1 VTGRRSERHFG
12 PTLRPDGKVRFRFW
26 APAVSAVSLRL
37 EEPDRL
43 LPMAPRGEGWF
54 ELVTGDAWP
63 GSRYL
68 FELPD
73 GSRVPDPASH
83 RQAEDVHGASIV
95 VDPAAYAWRHPD
107 WKGRPW
113 HEAVIYELHIGS
125 FSPGGNFAGVA
136 RRLPALAELGITA
149 VELMPIADFPG
160 GWNWG
165 YDGVLPYAPDSRY
178 GTPEDLKALIDAA
191 HGLGLMIFLDVVYN
205 HFGPEG
211 NYLHRYAPQ
220 TFTDRHHTPWGSAID
235 FSRPPVRDYF
245 ADNAAYWIEEFR
257 FDGLRLD
264 AVHAIIDDQTPH
276 MLQVIAARARAAGG
290 HRKVH
295 LILENEHNRAS
306 LLDGGL
312 GSHRHMFDAQWND
325 DFHHAAHVLLT
336 GENAAY
342 YADYVERP
350 VAGLG
355 RALAE
360 GFVYQG
366 EISAYRGR
374 PRGEPSAHLPPTAFV
389 NFLQNHDQIGN
400 RGFGDR
406 LTQLSDP
413 AGLRAMM
420 AILLLAPAIPML
432 FMGEE
437 HGAAE
442 PFLFFVD
449 FEGELAEAVR
459 KGRRRELERFPG
471 FHPEEER
478 PTPDPCARASL
489 EQSAIDWSMQSDA
502 LHAAWL
508 RHCRELLAIRAREI
522 MPRLDKPMGAP
533 AFFRLEPG
541 DLLTVQWE
549 FGDGDRLTVLALPSA
564 TPRSGAIT
572 VAGRPIWMSEGAVL
586 ENGALRD
593 LPPWFTGWFL
603 AEARRS

>member
-1 VTGRRSERHFG
+1 
-12 PTLRPDGKVRFRFW
+12 
-26 APAVSAVSLRL
+26 
-37 EEPDRL
+37 
-43 LPMAPRGEGWF
+43 
-54 ELVTGDAWP
+54 
-63 GSRYL
+63 
-68 FELPD
+68 
-73 GSRVPDPASH
+73 
-83 RQAEDVHGASIV
+83 
-95 VDPAAYAWRHPD
+95 
-107 WKGRPW
+107 
-113 HEAVIYELHIGS
+113 
-125 FSPGGNFAGVA
+125 
-136 RRLPALAELGITA
+136 
-149 VELMPIADFPG
+149 
-160 GWNWG
+160 
-165 YDGVLPYAPDSRY
+165 
-178 GTPEDLKALIDAA
+178 
-191 HGLGLMIFLDVVYN
+191 
-205 HFGPEG
+205 
-211 NYLHRYAPQ
+211 
-220 TFTDRHHTPWGSAID
+220 
-235 FSRPPVRDYF
+235 
-245 ADNAAYWIEEFR
+245 
-257 FDGLRLD
+257 
-264 AVHAIIDDQTPH
+264 
-276 MLQVIAARARAAGG
+276 
-290 HRKVH
+290 VH

>member
-12 PTLRPDGKVRFRFW
+12 PALLPDGKVRFRFW
-26 APAVSAVSLRL
+26 APAVAAVSLRL
-37 EEPDRL
+37 EEQDRL

-54 ELVTGDAWP
+54 ELVTGEARP

-73 GSRVPDPASH
+73 GLRVPDPASH

-95 VDPAAYAWRHPD
+95 VDPAAYAWRHAD
-107 WKGRPW
+107 WRGRPW
-113 HEAVIYELHIGS
+113 HEAVIYELHVGS
-125 FSPGGNFAGVA
+125 FSPEGNFAGAA

-178 GTPEDLKALIDAA
+178 GTPEDLKALVDTA

-235 FSRPPVRDYF
+235 FSRPPVREYF

-264 AVHAIIDDQTPH
+264 AVHAIIDDRSPH
-276 MLQVIAARARAAGG
+276 MLEMIAARARSAAGPD
-290 HRKVH
+290 RKVH
-295 LILENEHNRAS
+295 LILENEHNTAS

-312 GSHRHMFDAQWND
+312 HLRPDRFDAQWND

-336 GENAAY
+336 GESAAY

-350 VAGLG
+350 VALLG
-355 RALAE
+355 RSLAE

-366 EISAYRGR
+366 EVSAYRGR

-413 AGLRAMM
+413 GALRAMM
-420 AILLLAPAIPML
+420 AILLLAPSIPML

-449 FEGELAEAVR
+449 FGGELAEAVR
-459 KGRRRELERFPG
+459 KGRRRELQRFPG
-471 FHPEEER
+471 FHPEAER
-478 PTPDPCARASL
+478 PIPDPCARASL
-489 EQSAIDWSMQSDA
+489 EQSAIDWSTQSGA
-502 LHAAWL
+502 RHAAWL
-508 RHCRELLAIRAREI
+508 RHCRELLAIRAQEI
-522 MPRLDKPMGAP
+522 IPRLGKPLAARP
-533 AFFRLEPG
+533 SFETAG
-541 DLLTVQWE
+541 DLLRVRWV
-549 FGDGDRLTVLALPSA
+549 FGHGARLTLVALPAAAARAGS
-564 TPRSGAIT
+564 IE
-572 VAGRPIWMSEGAVL
+572 VAGRPIWMSDRTVL
-586 ENGALRD
+586 KDGALGD
-593 LPPWFTGWFL
+593 LPPWFVGWFL
-603 AEARRS
+603 SEAPL